1 MNNKQVEE
9 LKKIFDNNKDK
20 RILVIGT
27 TCTGKSTLIKSL
39 GIGLDMD
46 KVIFPLLIKEESD
59 FVCQTP
65 WTKEIGEKMTY
76 LVKTKLKIRTGEPL
90 FGTVLVDCDLIIYLH
105 ISDELLKKR
114 TDLRNVDFINA
125 KNMQTEI
132 EEEIKNSNIKV
143 ITLSQVEK
151 RQIYICQSIILELNM
166 MVKLGIKIIIE
177 IQKKIKFVIKME
189 QNY

>member
-1 MNNKQVEE
+1 MNSKYVEE
-9 LKKIFDNNKDK
+9 LKEIFDNNKDK

-27 TCTGKSTLIKSL
+27 TCTGKSTLIKNL

-46 KVIFPLLIKEESD
+46 KVIFPLLTKEESD
-59 FVCQTP
+59 YVCQTP

-76 LVKTKLKIRTGEPL
+76 LVKTKLKIQPGEPL

-114 TDLRNVDFINA
+114 TTLRNVDFTNA

-132 EEEIKNSNIKV
+132 EKEIKNSDIKV
-143 ITLSQVEK
+143 ITLEV
-151 RQIYICQSIILELNM
+151 
-166 MVKLGIKIIIE
+166 IE
-177 IQKKIKFVIKME
+177 
-189 QNY
+189 

>member
-1 MNNKQVEE
+1 MNNKYVEE

-46 KVIFPLLIKEESD
+46 KVIFPLLTKEESD

-125 KNMQTEI
+125 KNIFFAFLLVTLFFW
-132 EEEIKNSNIKV
+132 KNINQS
-143 ITLSQVEK
+143 EK
-151 RQIYICQSIILELNM
+151 SSGKAPKE
-166 MVKLGIKIIIE
+166 K
-177 IQKKIKFVIKME
+177 
-189 QNY
+189 

>member
-1 MNNKQVEE
+1 MNNKYVEE
-9 LKKIFDNNKDK
+9 LKEIFDKNKDK

-46 KVIFPLLIKEESD
+46 KVIFPLLTKEESD
-59 FVCQTP
+59 YVCQTP

-76 LVKTKLKIRTGEPL
+76 LVKTKLKIQKGEPL
-90 FGTVLVDCDLIIYLH
+90 FGTVLIDCDLIVYLH
-105 ISDELLKKR
+105 INDVLLKKR
-114 TDLRNVDFINA
+114 ADLRNVDFTNA

-143 ITLSQVEK
+143 VTLEVTE
-151 RQIYICQSIILELNM
+151 
-166 MVKLGIKIIIE
+166 
-177 IQKKIKFVIKME
+177 
-189 QNY
+189 